1 MAIGY
6 NYMGRIE
13 VNYSECGNLAKNL
26 EFVLDNISKEK
37 NSINNVIY
45 KLNTLKD
52 NHSDIRLLNQ
62 RLEDKIV
69 NLNLEEEKVRN
80 FIIDFKKYIQEISD
94 TDDELANEIRKESKL
109 YINNVID
116 LDKIS
121 TDKLISLEETNEDVV
136 AKDSNIT
143 QGIDG
148 MLHLFKGDEDGAVRS
163 LTSIMPFMGLMSN
176 RNHGIS
182 KCDKAADILNS
193 VDENEI
199 FEKEMSKLNLYKEK
213 TKITRE
219 IKSMI
224 KEGDIANLKNRISK
238 VVDIGDEYV
247 LKTLEGTNI
256 LCNKKESKLDLIKE
270 L

>member
-1 MAIGY
+1 
-6 NYMGRIE
+6 MGRIE

-121 TDKLISLEETNEDVV
+121 TDKLISL
-136 AKDSNIT
+136 
-143 QGIDG
+143 
-148 MLHLFKGDEDGAVRS
+148 
-163 LTSIMPFMGLMSN
+163 
-176 RNHGIS
+176 
-182 KCDKAADILNS
+182 
-193 VDENEI
+193 
-199 FEKEMSKLNLYKEK
+199 
-213 TKITRE
+213 
-219 IKSMI
+219 
-224 KEGDIANLKNRISK
+224 
-238 VVDIGDEYV
+238 
-247 LKTLEGTNI
+247 
-256 LCNKKESKLDLIKE
+256 
-270 L
+270 